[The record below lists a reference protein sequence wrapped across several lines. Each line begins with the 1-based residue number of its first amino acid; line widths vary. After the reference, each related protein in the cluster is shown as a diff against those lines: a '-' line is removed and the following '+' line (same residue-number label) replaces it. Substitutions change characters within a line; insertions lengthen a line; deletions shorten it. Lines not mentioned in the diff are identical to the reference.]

1 MKKRS
6 KIDQNIWGIRTC
18 QIQMKKDLNK
28 AIRMLNWQIWTVSDK
43 SRKKDLKEILHS
55 LYLGKGHDINNH
67 RKTNYQFSP
76 NYLVISEI
84 VEKRKLHN
92 LLDIMYKFEEYFY
105 PNKKNFFGIIPISDV
120 DNCISS
126 INSWLGY
133 TKSMTSLRPMIFNEK
148 VEYFSGL
155 TICFHDLIP
164 SMVSVDFILN
174 LRDDAI
180 DKLKKDLDN
189 ENVPRNIFP
198 QFFEVDGRKAVG
210 TTTFANYIVRQK
222 MFIEDI
228 VSMKWSFLEF
238 LNKKIG
244 LETYLYKLGIPAV
257 SILYSELNPDYFNDT
272 IDPLAILC
280 GPQIKILKTKKES
293 RVILVE
299 EDVNQLLM
307 NKNYNC
313 LDLIWSNKFENKD
326 LVIEI
331 MEKWYVLGQ
340 IYTIYS
346 VILNKKSIQ
355 ESYLNDVL
363 STKSKVI
370 NYKSFIKKNYGYS
383 EEMLEHDELL
393 KAVEIDPFE
402 QDFVNLAN
410 TKFGKEK
417 LQNVL
422 NNVTTLLQKVN
433 NREKFINDLV
443 TEKNNILTSKYETL
457 VNRKHSIYSS
467 FSLIIAIIALITS
480 LMTQWKDIYPMLEEI
495 INYFKHI

>member
-1 MKKRS
+1 
-6 KIDQNIWGIRTC
+6 
-18 QIQMKKDLNK
+18 
-28 AIRMLNWQIWTVSDK
+28 
-43 SRKKDLKEILHS
+43 
-55 LYLGKGHDINNH
+55 
-67 RKTNYQFSP
+67 
-76 NYLVISEI
+76 
-84 VEKRKLHN
+84 
-92 LLDIMYKFEEYFY
+92 
-105 PNKKNFFGIIPISDV
+105 
-120 DNCISS
+120 
-126 INSWLGY
+126 
-133 TKSMTSLRPMIFNEK
+133 
-148 VEYFSGL
+148 
-155 TICFHDLIP
+155 
-164 SMVSVDFILN
+164 
-174 LRDDAI
+174 
-180 DKLKKDLDN
+180 
-189 ENVPRNIFP
+189 
-198 QFFEVDGRKAVG
+198 
-210 TTTFANYIVRQK
+210 
-222 MFIEDI
+222 
-228 VSMKWSFLEF
+228 
-238 LNKKIG
+238 
-244 LETYLYKLGIPAV
+244 
-257 SILYSELNPDYFNDT
+257 
-272 IDPLAILC
+272 
-280 GPQIKILKTKKES
+280 
-293 RVILVE
+293 
-299 EDVNQLLM
+299 M

-422 NNVTTLLQKVN
+422 NNVNTLLQKVN